1 MAVVEVKLGNSGH
14 YVLIDEEDFEVVS
27 NLRLKLHKCSETH
40 SYPAAKVQGR
50 IILLHRLI
58 AATPDLPEV
67 DHKNGNRLDCT
78 RKNLRPC
85 THAQNMMNRK
95 VRKDCS
101 SGFKGVYQDWRSS
114 LFVARITANKKC
126 RVLGWFKTAEEASA
140 AYIEAAKQLH
150 GEFSNY

>member
-1 MAVVEVKLGNSGH
+1 MVEISLSNSELKA
-14 YVLIDEEDFEVVS
+14 LIDEDDLTLVS
-27 NLRLKLHKCSETH
+27 RYKWRLFKCSPTH
-40 SYPAAKVQGR
+40 AYPATKVNGR
-50 IILLHRLI
+50 LVLLHRLL
-58 AATPDLPEV
+58 AATAEFPEV

-114 LFVARITANKKC
+114 LFVARITANKK
-126 RVLGWFKTAEEASA
+126 RQVLGWFKTPEEASA
-140 AYIEAAKQLH
+140 AYKEAAIRLH
-150 GEFSNY
+150 GEFANF